1 MRVVKTYYLFS
12 LLIIISVVTLSCGKE
27 SSCFKGSGND
37 ITELRNITGEVTKIV
52 LEDNIDLIITQGNIA
67 SLKVEGGENILPYI
81 NTDIS
86 DNELKISSDNQC
98 GFLRNYK
105 RAITVYL
112 TLPNI
117 TEIYYIGQGTV
128 SSNNTITGSKFFFE
142 TENGTGSANLKVNV
156 TDLSVLLHTGPSDIT
171 ISGNCYSAYYY
182 TGGLG
187 WMYFDELIASN
198 VHVNND
204 GSGDVVLNAA
214 NKLLVEL
221 TSSGNIDYYGNPVIT
236 LSNTSGKG
244 KLRKR

>member
-1 MRVVKTYYLFS
+1 MRLLKTYYFFN
-12 LLIIISVVTLSCGKE
+12 LLIIISIIASSCGKE

-37 ITELRNITGEVTKIV
+37 ITEFRNITEEVTKIV

-67 SLKVEGGENILPYI
+67 SLKIEAGENILPYI

-86 DNELKISSDNQC
+86 DNELKISSDNKC

-105 RAITVYL
+105 RAITAYL
-112 TLPNI
+112 TLPNVM
-117 TEIYYIGQGTV
+117 EVYYVGQGTV
-128 SSNNTITGSKFFFE
+128 LSNNTITGSNFLFE
-142 TENGTGSANLKVNV
+142 TRNGTGSVNLKVNV

-171 ISGNCYSAYYY
+171 ISGNSNSAYYY
-182 TGGLG
+182 SGGLG
-187 WMYFDELIASN
+187 WMYFNNLIANN
-198 VHVNND
+198 VHVNNG
-204 GSGDVVLNAA
+204 GSGDIVLNAT

-221 TSSGNIDYYGNPVIT
+221 TSTGNIDYYGEPAIT